1 MSPYTSIRVRYSGLW
16 VNQAPE
22 RRRQGAAI
30 LRRVPIAS
38 GTVTF
43 KGQDITH
50 VKGETLRNLRRNMQA
65 VFQDPYDSL
74 NPNQSVLEI
83 IAEPLLVHGLIKNIK
98 EARPE
103 VKEFLDLVGMP
114 TDAVDRYPHA
124 FSGGQR
130 QRIGSRWLALA
141 LKPEFIVADEPVSA
155 LDVSIQA
162 QIVNL
167 MQDLRSELNLT
178 YLFIAHDLSV
188 VRHISDR
195 IAIMY
200 VGQLVETSDR
210 TSVYERP
217 SHPYTQALLSAVPIP
232 DPVVESQRKRMK
244 VVGEVPNLID
254 PPEGCRFSALGPYV
268 QDRVSCRSARTQ
280 RDCPQTRLLVTS
292 LKTSQH
298 FRSQLFGHSGGS
310 STRRSKGSCFW
321 ILRRHGKSNCGRAC
335 HVKVLPCLSPG
346 ATPSVSKVLPL
357 TLVLQGR
364 SSRIPPSRVRRP
376 VSSRERSMSW
386 VDLTF

>member
-1 MSPYTSIRVRYSGLW
+1 MQTTEPLVKADNLSVKFNVGSTGFWGQEAKWLSAVDNVSLHLDPGEVLGLVGESGSGKTTTG
-16 VNQAPE
+16 
-22 RRRQGAAI
+22 RAI

-50 VKGETLRNLRRNMQA
+50 VKGEKLRNLRRNMQA

-130 QRIGSRWLALA
+130 QRIGIARALA

-200 VGQLVETSDR
+200 AGQLVETSDR
-210 TSVYERP
+210 TSVYDRP

-232 DPVVESQRKRMK
+232 DPVVESQRKRLK

-254 PPEGCRFSALGPYV
+254 PPEGCRFSSRCPYV
-268 QDRVSCRSARTQ
+268 RDRCLAEA
-280 RDCPQTRLLVTS
+280 PE
-292 LKTSQH
+292 
-298 FRSQLFGHSGGS
+298 
-310 STRRSKGSCFW
+310 
-321 ILRRHGKSNCGRAC
+321 LREIAPKHEVAC
-335 HVKVLPCLSPG
+335 HFVEDIPALSLAAMG
-346 ATPSVSKVLPL
+346 S
-357 TLVLQGR
+357 
-364 SSRIPPSRVRRP
+364 
-376 VSSRERSMSW
+376 
-386 VDLTF
+386 